1 MNKLDIV
8 KLGRVRFKIRDFK
21 TESIP
26 ANTDNEVRSIFNP
39 QLNQSSDAMELDK
52 NQIMFVPQ
60 SNL

>member
-1 MNKLDIV
+1 LNKLDIV